1 MSRVPP
7 ADKPRSNWRYYRIVF
22 GIVALSLVISF
33 WRIYQHQTQLNLE
46 VEMAIQELRQEKALC
61 DKECSVLID
70 RIAARIEMGMPIHP
84 AFVTRKS
91 DAELNEKAIPLMIAN
106 LKDKR
111 SAVVS
116 NSLTDIEALLVRDE
130 NPERWKSDLLQA
142 LLPMFEYRT
151 RDQQLV
157 RILLLVKVDHE
168 VIRSRLIDNVDF
180 NDIDTVLHAGKVM
193 QSSFSDLD
201 PLPMYV
207 DYLRQRDYEAM
218 RIVEEIEMDSIGGY
232 ALVESMNDRF
242 LAALHR
248 EMLEAK
254 TPQQQSRLQVWID
267 YAKDPSTLPERFQT
281 SPRFMPGN
289 IRVSPDDTPNSTTF
303 RPIVN
308 LPFLP
313 KNDSP

>member
-7 ADKPRSNWRYYRIVF
+7 ADEPRSNWRYYRIVF
-22 GIVALSLVISF
+22 GMVALSLVISF
-33 WRIYQHQTQLNLE
+33 WRIYQHQTELNLE
-46 VEMAIQELRQEKALC
+46 VEMSIQELRQEKERY

-70 RIAARIEMGMPIHP
+70 RIAARGEMGMPISP
-84 AFVTRKS
+84 LLATRKIDS
-91 DAELNEKAIPLMIAN
+91 EFNERAIPLLIAN
-106 LKDKR
+106 LKDSR
-111 SAVVS
+111 SVVVD
-116 NSLTDIEALLVRDE
+116 NALAALRALLVRDE
-130 NPERWKSDLLQA
+130 NPERWKADLLQA

-157 RILLLVKVDHE
+157 TILLLAGVDHE

-207 DYLRQRDYEAM
+207 DYLCQRDDGAM
-218 RIVEEIEMDSIGGY
+218 RIVDEIEMHNIGGY
-232 ALVESMNDRF
+232 ALVESMNDAF

-254 TPQQQSRLQVWID
+254 TPQQQARLQVWID

-303 RPIVN
+303 RPISN